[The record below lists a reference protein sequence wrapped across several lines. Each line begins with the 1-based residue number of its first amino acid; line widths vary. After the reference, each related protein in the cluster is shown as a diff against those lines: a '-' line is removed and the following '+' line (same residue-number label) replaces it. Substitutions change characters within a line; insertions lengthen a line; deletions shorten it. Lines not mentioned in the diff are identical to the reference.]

1 MIKWQTKKKSRSVQR
16 KTRSFFR
23 QRRSG
28 TISVDSPKWPP
39 SQNTNPQ
46 RRHSTIFVWM
56 PTWTISCTAGY
67 SQHAYMLSFWRC
79 RSKHKICSTVIILW
93 MLVWTIICTAAGY
106 RQHADSLFLWRY
118 LPLAGAATSTIFV
131 VTKTSFD
138 ATKVCFPQQNLC
150 RTHMHTHSHARWQ
163 SSSISL
169 INLQHICVFAFPL
182 LQSCI
187 SLYYVH
193 LSM

>member
-1 MIKWQTKKKSRSVQR
+1 MQR

-56 PTWTISCTAGY
+56 PTWTIICAAGY
-67 SQHAYMLSFWRC
+67 SQHAYMLSLWRC

-93 MLVWTIICTAAGY
+93 MLLWTIICTAGH
-106 RQHADSLFLWRY
+106 RQHAYGLFLWRY
-118 LPLAGAATSTIFV
+118 LSLEGAARSTIFV
-131 VTKTSFD
+131 VTKTSFV
-138 ATKVCFPQQNLC
+138 ATKVGFPHKH
-150 RTHMHTHSHARWQ
+150 THMHILSHARWQ

-169 INLQHICVFAFPL
+169 INLQHICIFPFPL

>member
-93 MLVWTIICTAAGY
+93 MLVWTIICTAGY
-106 RQHADSLFLWRY
+106 RQLLA
-118 LPLAGAATSTIFV
+118 LPV
-131 VTKTSFD
+131 KTQD
-138 ATKVCFPQQNLC
+138 LQ
-150 RTHMHTHSHARWQ
+150 HSHNPLDAGVDNHLH
-163 SSSISL
+163 SSRL
-169 INLQHICVFAFPL
+169 
-182 LQSCI
+182 
-187 SLYYVH
+187 
-193 LSM
+193 